1 MQCALV
7 TLVLQGSSHW
17 LTALLLSTPHL
28 LLMHIN
34 KTTRSLWGTKKKTK
48 DFLTTL
54 LTFFFPLQQF
64 ASGSLPRGWEKD
76 VFFLKYNAYVVG
88 KSPSKEM
95 YIFLPDTFRK
105 HYVWN
110 WPYMYYVQ
118 LPTEWMSRAHTR
130 ISTLQGSSRGHYNW
144 TLQLALFDKKRR
156 KGNHCILLYSL
167 FFLNPLDSGFR
178 WNWRVISYSSV
189 PTLYPFIR
197 IRRTLIAFP
206 PTTNVLP
213 SCIPASFLFCPI
225 IFHPTNLLFWKMITV
240 HRGILLSTIH
250 SYSDMYPT

>member
-1 MQCALV
+1 MQLFSPLVHFPLFSSVLLWCILEKSNYVEKRVNMMQCALV

-64 ASGSLPRGWEKD
+64 ASGSLPWGWEKD
-76 VFFLKYNAYVVG
+76 VFFLKYNAYVG

-118 LPTEWMSRAHTR
+118 LPTEWMSRTR
-130 ISTLQGSSRGHYNW
+130 EFQLYKDPLEAITMEHYSLHYL
-144 TLQLALFDKKRR
+144 TKKRR

-167 FFLNPLDSGFR
+167 FS
-178 WNWRVISYSSV
+178 
-189 PTLYPFIR
+189 
-197 IRRTLIAFP
+197 
-206 PTTNVLP
+206 
-213 SCIPASFLFCPI
+213 
-225 IFHPTNLLFWKMITV
+225 
-240 HRGILLSTIH
+240 
-250 SYSDMYPT
+250 

>member
-1 MQCALV
+1 MNV
-7 TLVLQGSSHW
+7 T
-17 LTALLLSTPHL
+17 
-28 LLMHIN
+28 
-34 KTTRSLWGTKKKTK
+34 
-48 DFLTTL
+48 
-54 LTFFFPLQQF
+54 
-64 ASGSLPRGWEKD
+64 
-76 VFFLKYNAYVVG
+76 
-88 KSPSKEM
+88 
-95 YIFLPDTFRK
+95 
-105 HYVWN
+105 
-110 WPYMYYVQ
+110 
-118 LPTEWMSRAHTR
+118 HTR

-178 WNWRVISYSSV
+178 WNWRVISSSSV

-213 SCIPASFLFCPI
+213 SCIPASFLFGPI

-250 SYSDMYPT
+250 SYSDMYPTYYMHTIFLIPKKNLNWIRYQFYMVVFEMYSEFLYRWQILVPSCVCFLLQ

>member
-1 MQCALV
+1 MQLFSPLVHFPLFSSVLLWCILEKSNYVEKRVNMMQCALV

-64 ASGSLPRGWEKD
+64 ASGSLPWGWEKD

-95 YIFLPDTFRK
+95 YIFDRI
-105 HYVWN
+105 HSGN
-110 WPYMYYVQ
+110 I
-118 LPTEWMSRAHTR
+118 MSEIDLTCIMFNSLRNECHAHANFNFTR
-130 ISTLQGSSRGHYNW
+130 IL
-144 TLQLALFDKKRR
+144 
-156 KGNHCILLYSL
+156 
-167 FFLNPLDSGFR
+167 
-178 WNWRVISYSSV
+178 
-189 PTLYPFIR
+189 
-197 IRRTLIAFP
+197 
-206 PTTNVLP
+206 
-213 SCIPASFLFCPI
+213 
-225 IFHPTNLLFWKMITV
+225 
-240 HRGILLSTIH
+240 
-250 SYSDMYPT
+250 